1 MTKLKVLNQLGENVG
16 EIELNDAIF
25 GIEPNTQAM
34 FDAVNVARSN
44 SRQATAKTKKRDEV
58 SGGGKKPFRQKG
70 TGRARAGSTR
80 APQWRHGG
88 VVFGP
93 DGNQNYKIKI
103 NRKVRDLA
111 LRSALSSKVKDSEMI
126 VVDKFEF
133 AAPKT
138 KEMVKSLE
146 KVNAKGKT
154 LIIVGEESFNDN
166 AMLSAFNIPTVGLL
180 YVDQVN
186 VYDLLNCDTVIFT
199 KEAVEIIEEV
209 LLDGKN

>member
-16 EIELNDAIF
+16 EIELNDAVF

-88 VVFGP
+88 VVWT
-93 DGNQNYKIKI
+93 
-103 NRKVRDLA
+103 RW
-111 LRSALSSKVKDSEMI
+111 
-126 VVDKFEF
+126 
-133 AAPKT
+133 
-138 KEMVKSLE
+138 
-146 KVNAKGKT
+146 
-154 LIIVGEESFNDN
+154 
-166 AMLSAFNIPTVGLL
+166 
-180 YVDQVN
+180 
-186 VYDLLNCDTVIFT
+186 
-199 KEAVEIIEEV
+199 
-209 LLDGKN
+209 